1 MIHTLSLVLFGCA
14 GFGLL
19 LYAIQLA
26 AVVGHRRGRYR
37 LPAQRPGISILK
49 PLCGLDDDLAEN
61 LECFVALP
69 YERFELVLGVRDRQD
84 AAYPTA
90 ALFARRHPGKVR
102 LVLQDGMPG
111 LNPKV
116 AQLIGMA
123 RAACHDILVVSDSN
137 VRVADDYLLEIAA
150 HFEDRRVGLVTH
162 PVVGVDE
169 ARFGSLMDNL
179 HLASAI
185 GAGMIG
191 AKRVVGQDV
200 VVGKS
205 MAFRRAD
212 LAALGGFEVVA
223 DVLAEDFVLGRMV
236 SRRLGKRVVVAGTPV
251 FNVSRRRDAREFY
264 RRYARWS
271 VIHRQAIGAS
281 MYAGQSLLNPTLFAA
296 AALAVDPGRKSLFL
310 FALVALL
317 KLTYDGAALH
327 FMRGGRVPLATVV
340 ASPAKDALLAVAWA
354 SGLVRRHVDWRGNS
368 LRVLPGTRLQAPV
381 GFVRTSRLTPTGTAL
396 PSPAWTASSRRIAA
410 NGRR

>member
-1 MIHTLSLVLFGCA
+1 MMSTVSLVLFGCA

-37 LPAQRPGISILK
+37 LPAHRPGITILK

-69 YERFELVLGVRDRQD
+69 YDRFEILLGVRDRND

-90 ALFARRHPGKVR
+90 ALFAKRHPGRVR
-102 LVLQDGMPG
+102 LVLQDGTPG

-116 AQLIGMA
+116 AQLIGLA
-123 RAACHDILVVSDSN
+123 RAARYDILVVSDSN
-137 VRVADDYLLEIAA
+137 VRVAGDYLLEIAA

-212 LAALGGFEVVA
+212 LDALGGFTIVA

-236 SRRLGKRVVVAGTPV
+236 GRRLGKRVVVAGTPV
-251 FNVSRRRDAREFY
+251 YNVSRRRDAREFY

-296 AALAVDPGRKSLFL
+296 LALIVCPSRTSLYGFG
-310 FALVALL
+310 LVVTL
-317 KLTYDGAALH
+317 KLAYDAAALH

-340 ASPAKDALLAVAWA
+340 ASPAKDALLAMAWA

-368 LRVLPGTRLQAPV
+368 LRVLPGTRLQAPP
-381 GFVRTSRLTPTGTAL
+381 GFVRTFSNGAQMPALGWNAPARRTAN
-396 PSPAWTASSRRIAA
+396 ARH
-410 NGRR
+410 